1 MNEQDFR
8 DMTARMVDAGKI
20 TEEERQQLLEAY
32 AAGEITAE
40 DLPLAMEEFS
50 TSLLD
55 ALMLAAVLEW
65 LLREEDDS
73 GGLVLPAGKSAK
85 DFARWAASLRRTAI
99 QRQREAADG
108 SDKITDRTA
117 EHWEEQVDRLRVRY
131 QLIGGPSG
139 EADQETREEA
149 REGVNEILEG
159 LPFRRK
165 RRLAR
170 DFVDYFHEEANQRA
184 EQYLFG
190 GFDDGLRRWQVA
202 IREAMRDD
210 LMAMAAAGKGRTL
223 NESDLNRLG
232 RVWRRQQ
239 SHLQRFAEEIAARR
253 EAEKPMTKKQIKA
266 RSRMYAGAE
275 YSAFWRFAGEEK
287 GQGWTVEWHSQDDGG
302 VCPRCLI
309 ADKTM
314 SPFPAGYPH
323 PVPGSPW
330 CRGGGA
336 CRCWLT
342 FSFDPEAFAE
352 AESRW
357 EERWEQRRRE
367 YYDVMRTD
375 PLLNMDAGG
384 VVTAGG
390 QGRRMN

>member
-8 DMTARMVDAGKI
+8 DMTARMVNAGKI
-20 TEEERQQLLEAY
+20 TEKERQQLLEAY

-73 GGLVLPAGKSAK
+73 GGLVLPAGESAK
-85 DFARWAASLRRTAI
+85 DLARWAASLRRTAI

-108 SDKITDRTA
+108 SDKITGRTA
-117 EHWEEQVDRLRVRY
+117 EHWEEQVGRLRARY

-139 EADQETREEA
+139 EADQETREEV

-159 LPFRRK
+159 LPFQRK

-170 DFVDYFHEEANQRA
+170 DFVDYFHEEANQRT
-184 EQYLFG
+184 EKYLFG
-190 GFDDGLRRWQVA
+190 DFDDGLRRWQVA
-202 IREAMRDD
+202 MREAMRDD

-223 NESDLNRLG
+223 NEDDLNRLG

-253 EAEKPMTKKQIKA
+253 EAGSPMTKKQIKA
-266 RSRMYAGAE
+266 RARMYAGSTYTTYWRWTGEQYGVGYLVE
-275 YSAFWRFAGEEK
+275 YDA
-287 GQGWTVEWHSQDDGG
+287 VDDGG
-302 VCPRCLI
+302 TCSPCLE
-309 ADKTM
+309 AERNSPYLATE
-314 SPFPAGYPH
+314 PFPL
-323 PVPGSPW
+323 PGSAT
-330 CRGGGA
+330 CLGRGH
-336 CRCWLT
+336 CRCELD
-342 FSFDPEAFAE
+342 FRLDQEAYRNLE
-352 AESRW
+352 
-357 EERWEQRRRE
+357 
-367 YYDVMRTD
+367 
-375 PLLNMDAGG
+375 AGG
-384 VVTAGG
+384 VP
-390 QGRRMN
+390 